1 MGRISKVL
9 REAEDGHGG
18 KSLLFYCAG
27 CGMAHQVWV
36 GLGPGPRWGWNGDAE
51 RPTFT
56 PSVLVTGQDF
66 TAKGEADFEAWHAA
80 GRPKPAPK
88 FESAP
93 LVCHTFVTDGRI
105 QYLSDSTHALAGQ
118 TVDLPPFR
126 WGIDDPDEPSE
137 KD

>member
-56 PSVLVTGQDF
+56 PSVLVNG
-66 TAKGEADFEAWHAA
+66 
-80 GRPKPAPK
+80 GRLAVDGKTM
-88 FESAP
+88 P
-93 LVCHTFVTDGRI
+93 LVCHSFVTDGRI